1 MKTLSTLLV
10 ASLFLAGCS
19 VNGTPGMAVNLGIG
33 STIGHHLGLGTSLSI
48 PVTLGNKANTA
59 NPSGNNGGINVY
71 EEQIVTYFDA
81 HGQTSD
87 AAVKGGFYRQ
97 LIGKRNANEYIVQDY
112 YGDNAKK
119 RTDPMVLDKSQL
131 MDFRAHPN
139 DGTLTIYA
147 YNGAVMQQQVYQQGK
162 LISAKY

>member
-1 MKTLSTLLV
+1 MKILSALTAGLL
-10 ASLFLAGCS
+10 LAGCS
-19 VNGTPGMAVNLGIG
+19 VNDTLGMAVNLGIG

-48 PVTLGNKANTA
+48 PVTLGNKTNT
-59 NPSGNNGGINVY
+59 GNNSGINVY